1 MPDGNARKQALA
13 VATETD
19 PPSRE
24 ETMDE
29 KADVTIDVSGLP
41 CPAPLLG
48 AKQIIDDLMS
58 GQSLCL
64 ISDCSATR
72 DDLEAWCRYTGN
84 MLLAATRRD
93 DGKTAYLLYKSG
105 GERTTP
111 VPHATLDMRGVACPG
126 PVVQARKLL
135 EAMREGEVLHL
146 ITDCTAAI
154 DDISAWSRATTIEF
168 LLALE
173 QPNGVQEFYL
183 RKR

>member
-1 MPDGNARKQALA
+1 MNNN
-13 VATETD
+13 
-19 PPSRE
+19 
-24 ETMDE
+24 
-29 KADVTIDVSGLP
+29 ADVTIDISGLP

-48 AKQIIDDLMS
+48 AKQIIDDLTS

-72 DDLEAWCRYTGN
+72 DELEAWCRYTGN
-84 MLLAATRRD
+84 TLVSATKRG

-135 EAMREGEVLHL
+135 EGMQSGEVLHL
-146 ITDCTAAI
+146 VTDCTAAI
-154 DDISAWSRATTIEF
+154 DDVSSWSRATAIEF
-168 LLALE
+168 LMALE
-173 QPNGVQEFYL
+173 QPSGVQEFYL